1 MSETYDKIQL
11 TIKDAMKEGNAT
23 KRDVLRMVVSDIKN
37 KTVNEGKE
45 ITEEVVVSC
54 LKKFAKQEED
64 AIASAKTANRNDLVD
79 KATLELSIVSE
90 FLPKMLSEDE
100 QRSICQKLVE
110 IAMPTYGVEP
120 NMKNFGLLMKN
131 VPSNCDKGFCSKVL
145 RELLK

>member
-1 MSETYDKIQL
+1 MSETYNKIQL
-11 TIKDAMKEGNAT
+11 TIKDAMKDGNAT

-45 ITEEVVVSC
+45 ITEEGVVSC

-64 AIASAKTANRNDLVD
+64 AIASAKTANRNDLAD

-90 FLPKMLSEDE
+90 FLPKMLSEDM
-100 QRSICQKLVE
+100 QKKICEMLIVE
-110 IAMPTYGVEP
+110 ARLTCGGKPT
-120 NMKNFGLLMKN
+120 MKDFGFLMKN

>member
-1 MSETYDKIQL
+1 MSETYERIQEN
-11 TIKDAMKEGNAT
+11 IKNAMKSGNT
-23 KRDVLRMVVSDIKN
+23 STRDTLRMVVSDIKN

-110 IAMPTYGVEP
+110 NAMPAYGVEP

-145 RELLK
+145 RDLLK